1 MDNRQALER
10 FDAYLRRRYPDRR
23 TPVDYVS
30 DVRQFQQA
38 CPKPWDAVTVEDRDT
53 FVDQMRRAKLKPTTI
68 KRRVIALKVYFDFLA
83 EESGQRD
90 RANPVRLKRH
100 AGKLGRRLPRSL
112 SDTEVTAL
120 WALLDSERDRAL
132 VALMLRAGLRVSEV
146 IGLTLEDIWLPAEP
160 SVPARLRVVGKGQKE
175 RIVCL
180 SPEATAALNAWL
192 AVRPC
197 PDTTAL
203 FLSGR
208 QQALTVAGVQ
218 WLLKSYGRTID
229 VDLAPH
235 RLRHTLA
242 RQLIEAGMP
251 VESLA
256 QLMGHAQIST
266 TQIYL
271 EGADLALR
279 DTFLAAMQRIEAGQG
294 TMQGENA
301 PPSEQPRACAADQGV
316 APAEPEY
323 LPPPDGQHWATDL
336 PEAIRQACWQY
347 MQRHSLGW
355 RPSQRRERAP
365 HVLGDFARFWR
376 WVLARRALQAPTE
389 LTASDLRAYIDERI
403 GQGHKP
409 RTIKDALDRVFGLLH
424 ELAEQGEPV
433 SPALFRVERPR
444 LPEALP
450 RALSEDEFRRL
461 EAQGRCWLD
470 QSTPDAA
477 RDAAWFFLL
486 AHAGLRL
493 CELLDLRQ
501 SDIDLGGKR
510 LYVQGKGSRERVV
523 YLTETVVQAL
533 QRYLTLCPHPEWA
546 LLFVNA
552 RGGAM
557 DANRPR
563 DRLRALGA
571 AAQVTGVTPHR
582 LRHTLATRLINVGT
596 PITTLQK
603 LLGHD
608 HLGTT
613 QIYARVYDATVERD
627 YREAMSRLEPSCPML
642 AKTDAVPVEWPLPK
656 TTSALARL
664 DNSV

>member
-1 MDNRQALER
+1 MDNREALAR
-10 FDAYLRRRYPDRR
+10 FDAYLRRRYPGRR
-23 TPVDYVS
+23 TPIDYIS

-38 CPKPWDAVTVEDRDT
+38 CPKPWDAVTVEDMDA
-53 FVDQMRRAKLKPTTI
+53 FVDQMRRANLKPTTI

-83 EESGQRD
+83 EESGQLD
-90 RANPVRLKRH
+90 RSNPVRLKRH
-100 AGKLGRRLPRSL
+100 AAKLGRHLPRGL
-112 SDTEVTAL
+112 SDREVAAL
-120 WALLDSERDRAL
+120 WTLLDSERDRAL
-132 VALMLRAGLRVSEV
+132 VGLMLRAGLRVSEV
-146 IGLTLEDIWLPAEP
+146 VGLTLADIWLPVVP
-160 SVPARLRVVGKGQKE
+160 SAPARLRVLGKGQKE
-175 RIVCL
+175 RIVWL
-180 SPEATAALNAWL
+180 SSEATTALNAWL

-197 PDTTAL
+197 TDTTAL
-203 FLSGR
+203 FLNER

-218 WLLKSYGRTID
+218 WLLRSYGRKIE
-229 VDLAPH
+229 VHLAPH
-235 RLRHTLA
+235 RLRHTFA
-242 RQLIEAGMP
+242 RQLIEARMP
-251 VESLA
+251 IESLA

-279 DTFLAAMQRIEAGQG
+279 DTFLHAMQRIEAGHN
-294 TMQGENA
+294 TMQGEDL
-301 PPSEQPRACAADQGV
+301 PPSEPPRASPSDQGV

-323 LPPPDGQHWATDL
+323 PQPPDGQRWASDL
-336 PEAIRQACWQY
+336 PEAIRQTCLQY
-347 MQRHSLGW
+347 VQRHRLGW
-355 RPSQRRERAP
+355 RPSQRRERAL

-376 WVLARRALQAPTE
+376 WVLARRALRGPTE

-403 GQGHKP
+403 AHGHKP

-444 LPEALP
+444 LPDALP
-450 RALSEDEFRRL
+450 RALSESEFERL
-461 EAQGRCWLD
+461 EAQGRCWLE
-470 QSTPDAA
+470 QGTSETA

-486 AHAGLRL
+486 AHTGLRL
-493 CELLDLRQ
+493 CELLDSRQ

-510 LYVQGKGSRERVV
+510 LYVQGKGSHERVV

-552 RGGAM
+552 HGGPL
-557 DANRPR
+557 DAAWLR

-571 AAQVTGVTPHR
+571 AAQVTAVTPHR

-608 HLGTT
+608 HLSTT

-627 YREAMSRLEPSCPML
+627 YRQAMSRLERSGPML
-642 AKTDAVPVEWPLPK
+642 AKTDAVPVEWPLSK
-656 TTSALARL
+656 TTSALATL